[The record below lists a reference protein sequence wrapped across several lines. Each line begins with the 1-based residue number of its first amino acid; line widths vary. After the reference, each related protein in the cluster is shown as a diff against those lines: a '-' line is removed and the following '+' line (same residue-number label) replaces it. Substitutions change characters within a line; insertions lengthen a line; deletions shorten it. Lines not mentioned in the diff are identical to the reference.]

1 MTSRLL
7 SLVAEGALRWRGR
20 RRTMI
25 GVGLQIVDTGQLY
38 THLNIKAESGYNPL
52 FQLRSHQE
60 HLPKMT
66 DVFKPLYAGQK
77 AMQERYAV
85 SAELMHLT
93 RSERYEETLT

>member
-20 RRTMI
+20 CRAKI
-25 GVGLQIVDTGQLY
+25 GVGLQVVDTGQLY
-38 THLNIKAESGYNPL
+38 TNLNIKAGSGYNPS
-52 FQLRSHQE
+52 FQLRSYQE
-60 HLPKMT
+60 HLPRMT
-66 DVFKPLYAGQK
+66 DVFKPLYAGQR

-93 RSERYEETLT
+93 S